1 MFHNTNS
8 TACNTKKPAALVNGI
23 ASLQPRKTSAL
34 VHAALIAA
42 RLGRLANCTSMAHAQ
57 CRSRADAGDAALVCT
72 HIAVSNHEA
81 RLDGADAGWRDHRPC
96 DKIVPGAAL
105 GARGAARLGAQACP
119 HCFRMVSFCLLT
131 MEFMRLSPAASVYDS
146 SSPPL
151 PRQNVSASICVLQVA
166 KYSSVQ
172 APSTMV
178 STGVWP
184 AAAGAAAAALTLG
197 SETSHALY

>member
-1 MFHNTNS
+1 MKHGLMVLTLAGGTIAPVTRS
-8 TACNTKKPAALVNGI
+8 CQVQLWAHVELPDLERRPVHTIALRLGHKPEKPAQTTL
-23 ASLQPRKTSAL
+23 
-34 VHAALIAA
+34 
-42 RLGRLANCTSMAHAQ
+42 
-57 CRSRADAGDAALVCT
+57 
-72 HIAVSNHEA
+72 
-81 RLDGADAGWRDHRPC
+81 
-96 DKIVPGAAL
+96 
-105 GARGAARLGAQACP
+105 
-119 HCFRMVSFCLLT
+119 CFRMVSFCLLT